1 MTTPVLTFSFSDWS
15 AQFPEF
21 TAVGAVLGQSY
32 FNRASILCAN
42 DSCNPAFGLDGTGA
56 MLGTLL
62 YLLTSHIA
70 WLNAPR
76 DANGNPAA
84 TGTPASPIVGRINTA
99 SEGSVSV
106 GADMG
111 DANVGSPSQAWY
123 MQTKYGA
130 EYWAGTAGIRTAR
143 YVATGVAGPA
153 GPPFFGRGIGFG
165 FFGRGCS

>member
-1 MTTPVLTFSFSDWS
+1 MTTPPVTFSFSTWV

-21 TAVGAVLGQSY
+21 TNCDPTAAQSW

-42 DSCNPAFGLDGTGA
+42 DTCNPAYGLDGTGA

-84 TGTPASPIVGRINTA
+84 TGQPASPIVGRIDQAT
-99 SEGSVSV
+99 EGSVSV
-106 GADMG
+106 HADMG
-111 DANVGSPSQAWY
+111 EANAGSPSQAWY
-123 MQTKYGA
+123 MQTKYGS
-130 EYWAGTAGIRTAR
+130 EYWASTATFRTFRYSALPTIVPGPVYPGI
-143 YVATGVAGPA
+143 
-153 GPPFFGRGIGFG
+153 PFFNR
-165 FFGRGCS
+165 FF

>member
-1 MTTPVLTFSFSDWS
+1 MTTPVITFTFADWI

-21 TAVGAVLGQSY
+21 AATNPNAAQSW

-42 DSCNPAFGLDGTGA
+42 DAFNPAYGLDGTGA

-76 DANGNPAA
+76 DANGNPAS
-84 TGTPASPIVGRINTA
+84 TGAPASPIVGRIDQA

-106 GADMG
+106 HADMG
-111 DANVGSPSQAWY
+111 EANVAFPTQAWFL
-123 MQTKYGA
+123 QTRYGA
-130 EYWAGTAGIRTAR
+130 EYVAATACLRTAR
-143 YVATGVAGPA
+143 YSARPIVVPGPA
-153 GPPFFGRGIGFG
+153 YFGRGIGFG
-165 FFGRGCS
+165 GW